1 MLAVAG
7 ARLGMRKSDITGH
20 LVVTLVVIICAMV
33 LMVARPSLEPVGA
46 ATLSSIVSYWF
57 GRYQGSGRP
66 KVDD

>member
-1 MLAVAG
+1 MLGIAEQ
-7 ARLGMRKSDITGH
+7 RFGMRRSDITGH

-57 GRYQGSGRP
+57 GRYQGAGRP
-66 KVDD
+66 KDGE